1 MLSATPPWV
10 RAGPTAASTPR
21 RGQGGLALPR
31 LRAVTRHRGG
41 LRSAAFIWRE
51 MAPARLQVFPTRA
64 RRCSPVWKLL
74 ALSSRG
80 GRQPPSGGGGKSL
93 GNARVGAAMD
103 PPRCRDGW
111 LPWNSIGHP
120 SESTYRP
127 GPRVGRGWPRGR
139 GAACRPALGPR
150 WAEQPLIQ
158 QHGARHPPRGALGR
172 PVADTSPA
180 VLGDKAAQKKEAP
193 ALTVEEKGKRS
204 HAARS

>member
-1 MLSATPPWV
+1 MGAGRTHGCFHPQMRSRGAGTPTV
-10 RAGPTAASTPR
+10 TGCDTAQGRTQVSRVHLEGDGSRTLAGISYKSP
-21 RGQGGLALPR
+21 
-31 LRAVTRHRGG
+31 
-41 LRSAAFIWRE
+41 
-51 MAPARLQVFPTRA
+51 QVFSCVET
-64 RRCSPVWKLL
+64 SGSL
-74 ALSSRG
+74 
-80 GRQPPSGGGGKSL
+80 QSGGGGKSL

-127 GPRVGRGWPRGR
+127 GPRAGRGWPRGR

-158 QHGARHPPRGALGR
+158 QRGARHPPRGALGR
-172 PVADTSPA
+172 RAADTSPA

-193 ALTVEEKGKRS
+193 ALTVEEKGKHSR
-204 HAARS
+204 AARS